1 MKQYMYY
8 VNYLSPV
15 NHKFDRE
22 LIILKLC
29 FWVYTLLECVLGNA
43 YYYMIFEKD
52 AGLMKVLAQETT
64 ADIRFPS

>member
-15 NHKFDRE
+15 NHKFDRADNP
-22 LIILKLC
+22 KT
-29 FWVYTLLECVLGNA
+29 VLLGLYLGNA
-43 YYYMIFEKD
+43 YYYMIFEID
-52 AGLMKVLAQETT
+52 AGLMKALAQETT